1 MLTNLLYLARFCCD
15 KGAGGMKV
23 IDLQTYRNQKDLVEV
38 LEFLSPEEVDN
49 LFLSVEDDERLTEYL
64 VLLMYKHNIR
74 RY

>member
-1 MLTNLLYLARFCCD
+1 MFFGN
-15 KGAGGMKV
+15 GGMKIV
-23 IDLQTYRNQKDLVEV
+23 DLETYRNQKDLVEV
-38 LEFLSPEEVDN
+38 LKLLSPEEVDN

>member
-1 MLTNLLYLARFCCD
+1 
-15 KGAGGMKV
+15 MKIV
-23 IDLQTYRNQKDLVEV
+23 DLETYRNQKDLVEG
-38 LEFLSPEEVDN
+38 LKLLSPEEVDN